1 MASKVSLD
9 EVFVQFVAN
18 EQINRERAFRL
29 RPRCEGKIDD
39 DCLDWLVSEASAEV
53 WRVAIGILEPYI
65 RRLESRRKGGKG
77 GA

>member
-1 MASKVSLD
+1 MATRVSLD
-9 EVFVQFVAN
+9 EVFVQFVAH
-18 EQINRERAFRL
+18 EMENRQRAFRL

-53 WRVAIGILEPYI
+53 WRVAIALLEPYI

-77 GA
+77 